1 MDISDII
8 DEKPQAFTIDGNG
21 LLVRQFRDDADTR
34 LLHGLGLRVC
44 ESRVLPQDRQYD
56 QNWLASIRQVVAERS
71 SRLAVVSS
79 VPGLKFVALSY
90 DSDSGHITVK
100 APMRRA
106 CDTETINEVSDLVGI
121 TDREKQVLLLVT
133 AGYEPKSIS
142 RILGTSTS
150 TVNSQLKS
158 VFGKTGTNGMRDMI
172 VFLCGLSEARAA

>member
-1 MDISDII
+1 MNIKDII
-8 DEKPQAFTIDGNG
+8 DEKPQSFAIDANALLIRQHRGNTD
-21 LLVRQFRDDADTR
+21 VR

-44 ESRVLPQDRQYD
+44 EGHVLPLDRQYH
-56 QNWLASIRQVVAERS
+56 QNWMASISQVVVERS

-79 VPGLKFVALSY
+79 VPGLKFVALCY
-90 DSDSGHITVK
+90 DSATGGIIVK

-106 CDTETINEVSDLVGI
+106 CDIDTINEVSDLVGI

-142 RILGTSTS
+142 RILGTATS

-158 VFGKTGTNGMRDMI
+158 VFVKTGTNGMRDMI